1 MDRTEWHRVNY
12 ACLSACLSVCLSV
25 IDRDRVCWSLLSVPF
40 EPELAELSHVRH
52 AKHVPVQVRYIQY
65 GTVPLQYRTHARLQ
79 ATITITTARPEE
91 EKGARDMIMTD
102 SYGATV
108 NESEVGVVFSQ
119 SPVTASVA

>member
-40 EPELAELSHVRH
+40 EHELAELSHVRH

-79 ATITITTARPEE
+79 NNNNNDGQTGRG
-91 EKGARDMIMTD
+91 KRGQGHDHDRQLRG
-102 SYGATV
+102 YG
-108 NESEVGVVFSQ
+108 
-119 SPVTASVA
+119 